1 MMIDRNK
8 PNAMIVALAVVLIVL
23 AGSAGAQDAM
33 NEFVIG
39 VSETVVTLDM
49 GVRSPSLA
57 HKQVSY
63 AIYEPLL
70 RLGTDGSINPG
81 LASDWTMSDDG
92 LTITLNL
99 REGVAFHDGSTLD
112 ADAVVWNINGAMDP
126 EFGDGALADYGR
138 IASVEALDEL
148 TVQVNMSAPDAN
160 ILPALAAGSDTRAL
174 IMSQAA
180 YEALGADEYAFNPA
194 GTGPFKLSSWEPGV
208 ELALERSDD
217 YWGESAGNADR
228 VAFRVILDASATT
241 LNYQSGDIHAIFSL
255 RASELPLLEA
265 VSGTVSGAVPRGVNI
280 LALNNHRPPFDNIHN
295 RRAVMY
301 ALDVE
306 PVINLVY
313 GGLAQPARG
322 ITPPNSFAYS
332 EESPPVISRD
342 LDAARAEL
350 AAAGNPDGFE
360 FEVSV
365 VAQPF
370 RIQVLEIM
378 QASLAE
384 VGIDLIIQANERAR
398 HIAALREDI
407 SIAEAGFVQI
417 LAALSAPEA
426 YLSRFAGCGATIK
439 IVGYCEDEYEAL
451 AAELPGIFDSAER
464 AAHVRQMNELAW
476 RDTISLPYL
485 YPQIP
490 YVYRGDII
498 DDFALNGYGLLD
510 WTNFTVIGG

>member
-1 MMIDRNK
+1 MFDRNK
-8 PNAMIVALAVVLIVL
+8 PKVMIVALLALVIVL
-23 AGSAGAQDAM
+23 GGSVAAQGTM

-39 VSETVVTLDM
+39 VSETIVTLDM

-70 RLGTDGSINPG
+70 RLGTDGSINPA
-81 LASDWTMSDDG
+81 LASDWNMSDDK

-99 REGVAFHDGSTLD
+99 REGVTFHDGSPLN
-112 ADAVVWNINGAMDP
+112 ADAVIWNINGARDP
-126 EFGDGALADYGR
+126 EFGDGALQDYGR
-138 IASVEALDEL
+138 IESVEALDDL
-148 TVQVNMSAPDAN
+148 TVQINMSAPDAN
-160 ILPALAAGSDTRAL
+160 ILSALAAGSDTRAL
-174 IMSQAA
+174 LMSQAA
-180 YEALGADEYAFNPA
+180 YEALGADEYAFNPS
-194 GTGPFKLSSWEPGV
+194 GTGPFKLASWEPGV
-208 ELALERSDD
+208 ELILERNED

-228 VAFRVILDASATT
+228 VSFRIILDASAAT
-241 LNYQSGDIHAIFSL
+241 LNYQSGDIHTMFSIS
-255 RASELPLLEA
+255 APELPLLEA
-265 VSGTVSGAVPRGVNI
+265 VPGTVSGAVARGVN
-280 LALNNHRPPFDNIHN
+280 LLVLNHHRPPFDDIHN

-301 ALDVE
+301 AIDVE
-306 PVINLVY
+306 PVISLVY

-332 EESPPVISRD
+332 DESPPPIRRD

-384 VGIDLIIQANERAR
+384 VGISLVIQANERAR
-398 HIAALREDI
+398 HIAALREDTE
-407 SIAEAGFVQI
+407 IAEAGFVQI

-426 YLSRFAGCGATIK
+426 YLRIFAGCNAPQK
-439 IVGYCEDEYEAL
+439 IVGYCTDEYEAL
-451 AAELPGIFDSAER
+451 KAELPGIFDSAER
-464 AAHVRQMNELAW
+464 LAHIGHMNEVAW
-476 RDTISLPYL
+476 RDTIVVPYL
-485 YPQIP
+485 YPEIP

-498 DDFALNGYGLLD
+498 EGFALNGYGLLD
-510 WTNFTVIGG
+510 WTNFTVVGG

>member
-1 MMIDRNK
+1 MIARNRSDK
-8 PNAMIVALAVVLIVL
+8 WILALLIFLLIL
-23 AGSAGAQDAM
+23 AGSVSAQEAM

-81 LASDWTMSDDG
+81 LASDWTMSDDK

-99 REGVAFHDGSTLD
+99 REGVSFHDGSPLD
-112 ADAVVWNINGAMDP
+112 ADTVVWNIDGARDP

-138 IASVEALDEL
+138 IESVEALDDL
-148 TVQVNMSAPDAN
+148 TVQINMSAPDAN
-160 ILPALAAGSDTRAL
+160 ILPALAAGSDTRGL
-174 IMSQAA
+174 IMSRTA

-194 GTGPFKLSSWEPGV
+194 GTGAFKLASWEPGI
-208 ELALERSDD
+208 ELILERNHE
-217 YWGESAGNADR
+217 YWGESSGNADR
-228 VAFRVILDASATT
+228 VAFRIILDASAAT
-241 LNYQSGDIHAIFSL
+241 LNYQSGDIHTMFSIS
-255 RASELPLLEA
+255 ASELPLLEA
-265 VSGTVSGAVPRGVNI
+265 VPGTVSGAVARGVNV
-280 LALNNHRPPFDNIHN
+280 LVLNMHRPPFDNIHN

-301 ALDVE
+301 AIDVE

-332 EESPPVISRD
+332 EESPPAISRD

-384 VGIDLIIQANERAR
+384 VGISLVIQANERAR
-398 HIAALREDI
+398 HIAALREDP

-426 YLSRFAGCGATIK
+426 YLRIFAGCSAPQK
-439 IVGYCEDEYEAL
+439 IVGYCTDEYEAL

-464 AAHVRQMNELAW
+464 LAHIGHMNELAW
-476 RDTISLPYL
+476 RDTIVVPYL

-498 DDFALNGYGLLD
+498 EGFALNGYGLLD
-510 WTNFTVIGG
+510 WTNFTVGGG

>member
-1 MMIDRNK
+1 MLDRNK
-8 PNAMIVALAVVLIVL
+8 PKGMIVALLALVIVL

-70 RLGTDGSINPG
+70 RLGTDGSINPA
-81 LASDWTMSDDG
+81 LASDWNMSDDK

-99 REGVAFHDGSTLD
+99 REGVAFHDGSALN
-112 ADAVVWNINGAMDP
+112 ADTVVWNIHGAMDP

-138 IASVEALDEL
+138 IESVEALDDL
-148 TVQVNMSAPDAN
+148 TVQIKLSAPDAN
-160 ILPALAAGSDTRAL
+160 ILPALAAGSDARAL
-174 IMSQAA
+174 IMSRAA
-180 YEALGADEYAFNPA
+180 YEALGADEYAFNPS
-194 GTGPFKLSSWEPGV
+194 GSGPFKLASWEPGV
-208 ELALERSDD
+208 ELVLERNGD

-228 VAFRVILDASATT
+228 VAFRIILDASAAT
-241 LNYQSGDIHAIFSL
+241 LNYQSGDIHAMFSIS
-255 RASELPLLEA
+255 APELPLLEA
-265 VSGTVSGAVPRGVNI
+265 VSGTVSGAVARGVNL

-295 RRAVMY
+295 RRAVMH

-332 EESPPVISRD
+332 EESPPRITRD

-378 QASLAE
+378 QASLSE
-384 VGIDLIIQANERAR
+384 VGISLVIQANERAR
-398 HIAALREDI
+398 HIAALREDT

-439 IVGYCEDEYEAL
+439 IVGYCTDEYEAL
-451 AAELPGIFDSAER
+451 AADLPAIFDTAER
-464 AAHVRQMNELAW
+464 AAHVGRMNDIAW
-476 RDTISLPYL
+476 RDTISVPYL
-485 YPQIP
+485 YPEIP

-498 DDFALNGYGLLD
+498 DGFALNGYGLLD
-510 WTNFTVIGG
+510 WTNFTVVGG

>member
-1 MMIDRNK
+1 MLKQTESRIR
-8 PNAMIVALAVVLIVL
+8 ILALLALVLLL
-23 AGSAGAQDAM
+23 AIPAGAQDAM

-81 LASDWTMSDDG
+81 LASDWNMSDDR

-99 REGVAFHDGSTLD
+99 REGVAFHDGSPLD
-112 ADAVVWNINGAMDP
+112 ADTVVWNINSARDP
-126 EFGDGALADYGR
+126 EFGDGALPDYGR
-138 IASVEALDEL
+138 IESVEALDDL

-160 ILPALAAGSDTRAL
+160 ILPALAAGSDSRAL
-174 IMSQAA
+174 IMSRAA
-180 YEALGADEYAFNPA
+180 FEALGADDYAFNPS
-194 GTGPFKLSSWEPGV
+194 GTGAFKLASWEPGV
-208 ELALERSDD
+208 ELVLERNED
-217 YWGESAGNADR
+217 YWGESSGNADR
-228 VAFRVILDASATT
+228 VAFRVILDASAAT
-241 LNYQSGDIHAIFSL
+241 LNYQSGDVHAMFSIS
-255 RASELPLLEA
+255 APELPLLEA
-265 VSGTVSGAVPRGVNI
+265 VPGTVSGAVARGVNV
-280 LALNNHRPPFDNIHN
+280 LALNQHRPPFDNIHN

-301 ALDVE
+301 AIDVE
-306 PVINLVY
+306 PVIALVY

-322 ITPPNSFAYS
+322 ITPPNSFAFS
-332 EESPPVISRD
+332 DESPPRLARD

-384 VGIDLIIQANERAR
+384 VGIDLVIQANERAR
-398 HIAALREDI
+398 HIAALREDTD
-407 SIAEAGFVQI
+407 IAEAGFVQI

-426 YLSRFAGCGATIK
+426 YLSRFAGCGANIK
-439 IVGYCEDEYEAL
+439 IVGYCRDEYEAL
-451 AAELPGIFDSAER
+451 VAALPGIFDSAER
-464 AAHVRQMNELAW
+464 VAHIREMNEVAW
-476 RDTISLPYL
+476 RDVISVPYL
-485 YPQIP
+485 YPEIP

-510 WTNFTVIGG
+510 WTNFTVVGG

>member
-1 MMIDRNK
+1 MFARNRLKAMML
-8 PNAMIVALAVVLIVL
+8 ALLALSFVL
-23 AGSAGAQDAM
+23 AGSVGAQDMM

-70 RLGTDGSINPG
+70 RLGTDGSINPA
-81 LASDWTMSDDG
+81 LATDWTMSEDK

-99 REGVAFHDGSTLD
+99 REGVSFHDGSTLD
-112 ADAVVWNINGAMDP
+112 ADTVVWNIDGARDP

-138 IASVEALDEL
+138 IESVEALDDL
-148 TVQVNMSAPDAN
+148 TVQINMSAPDAN

-174 IMSQAA
+174 IMSRAA

-194 GTGPFKLSSWEPGV
+194 GTGPFSLASWEPGV
-208 ELALERSDD
+208 ELVLERYAD
-217 YWGESAGNADR
+217 YWGESSGNADR
-228 VAFRVILDASATT
+228 VAFRVILDASAAT
-241 LNYQSGDIHAIFSL
+241 LNYQSGDVHAMFSIS
-255 RASELPLLEA
+255 APELPLLEA
-265 VSGTVSGAVPRGVNI
+265 VSGTVSGAVARGVNV
-280 LALNNHRPPFDNIHN
+280 LALNLHRPPFDNVHN
-295 RRAVMY
+295 RRAVLY
-301 ALDVE
+301 AIDVD
-306 PVINLVY
+306 PIISLVY

-332 EESPPVISRD
+332 DESPPRIARD
-342 LDAARAEL
+342 LNAARAEL
-350 AAAGNPDGFE
+350 AAAGNADGFA

-384 VGIDLIIQANERAR
+384 VGINLVIQANERAR
-398 HIAALREDI
+398 HIAALREDTD
-407 SIAEAGFVQI
+407 IAEAGFVQI

-426 YLSRFAGCGATIK
+426 YLSRFAGCNATIK
-439 IVGYCEDEYEAL
+439 IVRYCADDFEAL
-451 AAELPGIFDSAER
+451 LAELPGIFDSAER
-464 AAHVRQMNELAW
+464 IAHVRHMNEIAW
-476 RDTISLPYL
+476 SETIVVPYM
-485 YPQIP
+485 YPEIP

-498 DDFALNGYGLLD
+498 EGFALNGYGLLD
-510 WTNFTVIGG
+510 WTNFIVVGG

>member
-1 MMIDRNK
+1 MIKRSK
-8 PNAMIVALAVVLIVL
+8 SRALIAALLVMALVLPGAV
-23 AGSAGAQDAM
+23 GAQDAM

-63 AIYEPLL
+63 AIYEALL

-81 LASDWTMSDDG
+81 LAHDWTMSDDR

-99 REGVAFHDGSTLD
+99 RDGVRFHDGSPLD
-112 ADAVVWNINGAMDP
+112 ADTVVWNIEAARDP
-126 EFGDGALADYGR
+126 EFGDGALPDYGR
-138 IASVEALDEL
+138 IESVEAIDDM
-148 TVQVNMSAPDAN
+148 TVQINMAAPDAN

-174 IMSQAA
+174 IMSRTAF
-180 YEALGADEYAFNPA
+180 ESLGADDYAFNPS
-194 GTGPFKLSSWEPGV
+194 GTGPFRLASWEPGV
-208 ELALERSDD
+208 ELVLVRNDD
-217 YWGESAGNADR
+217 YWGESGGNADR
-228 VAFRVILDASATT
+228 VRFRVILDASAST

-265 VSGTVSGAVPRGVNI
+265 VPGTVSGAVARGVNV
-280 LALNNHRPPFDNIHN
+280 LALNTHRAPFDNIHN

-301 ALDVE
+301 AMDVE
-306 PVINLVY
+306 PIIALVY

-332 EESPPVISRD
+332 EESPPVIARD
-342 LDAARAEL
+342 LEAARAEL
-350 AAAGNPDGFE
+350 EAAGNPDGFE

-384 VGIDLIIQANERAR
+384 VGVSLVIQANERAR
-398 HIAALREDI
+398 HIAALREDTD
-407 SIAEAGFVQI
+407 IAEAGFVQI

-426 YLSRFAGCGATIK
+426 YLSRFAGCGANIR
-439 IVGYCEDEYEAL
+439 IVGYCADEYEAL
-451 AAELPGIFDSAER
+451 AAELPGLFDSAER
-464 AAHVRQMNELAW
+464 IAQIRRMNELAW
-476 RDTISLPYL
+476 RDAISVPYL

-490 YVYRGDII
+490 YVYRGDLIEG
-498 DDFALNGYGLLD
+498 FALNGYGLLD
-510 WTNFTVIGG
+510 WTNFTVVGA

>member
-1 MMIDRNK
+1 MFNRVIMRIRLL
-8 PNAMIVALAVVLIVL
+8 VLVLLVLILSIPV
-23 AGSAGAQDAM
+23 GAQDAM

-57 HKQVSY
+57 HKQVAY

-81 LASDWTMSDDG
+81 LASDWTMSDDK

-99 REGVAFHDGSTLD
+99 REGVAFHDGSPLD
-112 ADAVVWNINGAMDP
+112 ADTVVWNINGARDP
-126 EFGDGALADYGR
+126 EFGDGALPDYGR
-138 IASVEALDEL
+138 IASVEALDDL

-160 ILPALAAGSDTRAL
+160 ILPALAAGSDSRAL
-174 IMSQAA
+174 IMSRAA
-180 YEALGADEYAFNPA
+180 FEALGADEYAFNPS
-194 GTGPFKLSSWEPGV
+194 GTGPFKLASWEPGV
-208 ELALERSDD
+208 ELILERNDD
-217 YWGESAGNADR
+217 YWGESSGNADR
-228 VAFRVILDASATT
+228 VAFRVILDASAAT
-241 LNYQSGDIHAIFSL
+241 LNYQSGDVHAMFSIS
-255 RASELPLLEA
+255 APELPLLEA
-265 VSGTVSGAVPRGVNI
+265 VSGTVSGAVARGVNV
-280 LALNNHRPPFDNIHN
+280 LALNQHRPPFDNIHN
-295 RRAVMY
+295 RRAVMV
-301 ALDVE
+301 AIDVE

-322 ITPPNSFAYS
+322 ITPPNSFAFS
-332 EESPPVISRD
+332 DESPPRIARD

-350 AAAGNPDGFE
+350 AAGGNPDGFE

-384 VGIDLIIQANERAR
+384 VGINLVIQANERAR
-398 HIAALREDI
+398 HIAALREDTD
-407 SIAEAGFVQI
+407 IAEAGFVQI

-426 YLSRFAGCGATIK
+426 YLSRFAGCGANIK
-439 IVGYCEDEYEAL
+439 IVGYCTDEYEAL
-451 AAELPGIFDSAER
+451 VAALPGIFDSAAR
-464 AAHVRQMNELAW
+464 VAHIREMNEVAW
-476 RDTISLPYL
+476 RDTISVPYL

-510 WTNFTVIGG
+510 WTNFTVVGG

>member
-1 MMIDRNK
+1 MFNRN
-8 PNAMIVALAVVLIVL
+8 ISRIRILALLALVLMLV
-23 AGSAGAQDAM
+23 GSVSAQDAM

-49 GVRSPSLA
+49 SMRSPSLA

-63 AIYEPLL
+63 AIYDPLL
-70 RLGTDGSINPG
+70 RLETDGSISPS
-81 LASDWTMSDDG
+81 LAADWTISDDK

-112 ADAVVWNINGAMDP
+112 ADTVVWNINGARDP
-126 EFGDGALADYGR
+126 EFGDGAVVDYRR
-138 IASVEALDEL
+138 IESVEALDDL
-148 TVQVNMSAPDAN
+148 TVQVNMSEPDAN
-160 ILPALAAGSDTRAL
+160 LMVALAASTDARAL
-174 IMSQAA
+174 IMSRAA
-180 YEALGADEYAFNPA
+180 REALGADEYAFNPS
-194 GTGPFKLSSWEPGV
+194 GTGPFKLASWEPGV
-208 ELALERSDD
+208 ELVLERNED
-217 YWGESAGNADR
+217 YWGESSGNADR
-228 VAFRVILDASATT
+228 VTFRVILDASATT

-265 VSGTVSGAVPRGVNI
+265 VDGTVSGAIPRGVNV
-280 LALNNHRPPFDNIHN
+280 LALNQYRPPFDNIHN

-322 ITPPNSFAYS
+322 ITPPNSWAFS
-332 EESPPVISRD
+332 EESPPRITRD

-350 AAAGNPDGFE
+350 AAAGNPEGFE
-360 FEVSV
+360 FNVSV

-384 VGIDLIIQANERAR
+384 VGMRLIIQANERAR
-398 HIAALREDI
+398 HIAALREDND
-407 SIAEAGFVQI
+407 IAEAGFVQI
-417 LAALSAPEA
+417 LAHRGTPEG
-426 YLSRFAGCGATIK
+426 YLNPFAGCSAAIK
-439 IVGYCEDEYEAL
+439 MVRYCTDEYEAL
-451 AAELPGIFDSAER
+451 RAELPGIFDSAER
-464 AAHVRQMNELAW
+464 AAHVRRMNDVTW
-476 RDTISLPYL
+476 RDMIVVPYL
-485 YPQIP
+485 YPRIP

-498 DDFALNGYGLLD
+498 EDFALNGYGLLD
-510 WTNFTVIGG
+510 WTNFTVVGG

>member
-1 MMIDRNK
+1 MFVRK
-8 PNAMIVALAVVLIVL
+8 RLKVLILALLCLVFAL
-23 AGSAGAQDAM
+23 AGSVAAEDTL

-49 GVRSPSLA
+49 SVRSPSLA

-70 RLGTDGSINPG
+70 RLGTDGSINPA
-81 LASDWTMSDDG
+81 LATDWTMSDDR

-99 REGVAFHDGSTLD
+99 REGVSFHDGSLLD
-112 ADAVVWNINGAMDP
+112 ADTVVWNINGALDP
-126 EFGDGALADYGR
+126 DFGDGALADYGR
-138 IASVEALDEL
+138 IESVEALDDL
-148 TVQVNMSAPDAN
+148 TVQINMSAPDAN
-160 ILPALAAGSDTRAL
+160 ILPALSAGSDARAL
-174 IMSQAA
+174 IMSREA
-180 YEALGADEYAFNPA
+180 YEALGADEYAFNPS
-194 GTGPFKLSSWEPGV
+194 GTGAFKLASWEPGV
-208 ELALERSDD
+208 ELVLERSED

-228 VAFRVILDASATT
+228 VMFRVILDASAAT
-241 LNYQSGDIHAIFSL
+241 LNYQSGDIHTIFSIS
-255 RASELPLLEA
+255 APELPLLEA
-265 VSGTVSGAVPRGVNI
+265 VPGTVSGAVARGVNV
-280 LALNNHRPPFDNIHN
+280 LALNLHRPPFDNIHN

-322 ITPPNSFAYS
+322 ITPPNSFAFS
-332 EESPPVISRD
+332 EESPPLIARD

-350 AAAGNPDGFE
+350 AVAGNSDGFE

-384 VGIDLIIQANERAR
+384 VGISLIIQANERAR

-407 SIAEAGFVQI
+407 DIAEAGFVQI

-426 YLSRFAGCGATIK
+426 YLSRFAGCSATIM
-439 IVGYCEDEYEAL
+439 IVRYCTDEYEAL
-451 AAELPGIFDSAER
+451 MAELPGLFDSAER
-464 AAHVRQMNELAW
+464 AAHVRHMNEVAW
-476 RDTISLPYL
+476 RDTIVVPYL
-485 YPQIP
+485 YPEIP

-498 DDFALNGYGLLD
+498 EGFALNGYGLLD
-510 WTNFTVIGG
+510 WTNFTVVGG

>member
-1 MMIDRNK
+1 MSMRNRSK
-8 PNAMIVALAVVLIVL
+8 AMIAALLLMALILPGAV
-23 AGSAGAQDAM
+23 GAQDAM

-39 VSETVVTLDM
+39 VSETVVTLDL

-57 HKQVSY
+57 HKQVGY

-70 RLGTDGSINPG
+70 RLGTDGSIQPG
-81 LASDWTMSDDG
+81 LASDWSMSDDG

-99 REGVAFHDGSTLD
+99 REGVAFHDGTPLD
-112 ADAVVWNINGAMDP
+112 ADTVVWNIEGARDP
-126 EFGDGALADYGR
+126 DFGDGALPDYGR
-138 IASVEALDEL
+138 IESVEALDDL
-148 TVQVNMSAPDAN
+148 TVQINMAAPDAN
-160 ILPALAAGSDTRAL
+160 ILSALAAGSDSRAL
-174 IMSQAA
+174 IMSRAA
-180 YEALGADEYAFNPA
+180 YEALGADEYAFNPS
-194 GTGPFKLSSWEPGV
+194 GTGAFKVASWEPGV
-208 ELALERSDD
+208 ELVLERNDN

-228 VAFRVILDASATT
+228 VRFRIILDASAAT
-241 LNYQSGDIHAIFSL
+241 LNYQSGEIHAMFSL

-265 VSGTVSGAVPRGVNI
+265 VAGTVSGAVARGVNV
-280 LALNNHRPPFDNIHN
+280 LALNTHRAPFDNIHN

-301 ALDVE
+301 AMDVE
-306 PVINLVY
+306 PIIALVY

-322 ITPPNSFAYS
+322 LTPPNSFAYS
-332 EESPPVISRD
+332 EESPPAIARD

-350 AAAGNPDGFE
+350 AAAGNPDGFA

-384 VGIDLIIQANERAR
+384 VGISLVIQANERAR
-398 HIAALREDI
+398 HIAALREDTD
-407 SIAEAGFVQI
+407 IAEAGFVQI

-426 YLSRFAGCGATIK
+426 YLGRFAGCGANIK
-439 IVGYCEDEYEAL
+439 IVGHCVDEYEAL
-451 AAELPGIFDSAER
+451 AAELPGIFDNAER
-464 AAHVRQMNELAW
+464 IAHVRRMNEMAW
-476 RDTISLPYL
+476 RDTISVPYL

-498 DDFALNGYGLLD
+498 EGFALNGYGLLD
-510 WTNFTVIGG
+510 WTNFTVVGG

>member
-1 MMIDRNK
+1 MFDRNK
-8 PNAMIVALAVVLIVL
+8 PNVMIVALL
-23 AGSAGAQDAM
+23 ALVIALVGSVGAQDAM

-70 RLGTDGSINPG
+70 RLGTDGSINPA
-81 LASDWTMSDDG
+81 LATGWTMSDDK

-99 REGVAFHDGSTLD
+99 REGVTFHDGSPLD
-112 ADAVVWNINGAMDP
+112 ADTVVWNINGAMDP

-138 IASVEALDEL
+138 IETVEALDDL
-148 TVQVNMSAPDAN
+148 SVQVNMSAPDAN

-174 IMSQAA
+174 IMSRSA
-180 YEALGADEYAFNPA
+180 YEALGADEYAFNPS
-194 GTGPFKLSSWEPGV
+194 GTGPFQLASWEPGV
-208 ELALERSDD
+208 ELELERNEA

-228 VAFRVILDASATT
+228 VTFRIILDASAAT
-241 LNYQSGDIHAIFSL
+241 LNYQSGDIHAMFSIS
-255 RASELPLLEA
+255 APELPLLEA
-265 VSGTVSGAVPRGVNI
+265 VSGTVSGAVARGVNI

-322 ITPPNSFAYS
+322 ITPPNSYAYS
-332 EESPPVISRD
+332 EETPPPIARD
-342 LDAARAEL
+342 LDAARSEL
-350 AAAGNPDGFE
+350 AAAGNPDGFA

-378 QASLAE
+378 QASLSE
-384 VGIDLIIQANERAR
+384 VGISLVIQANERAR
-398 HIAALREDI
+398 HIAALREDTE
-407 SIAEAGFVQI
+407 IAEAGFVQI

-439 IVGYCEDEYEAL
+439 IVGYCTDEYEAL
-451 AAELPGIFDSAER
+451 AAQLPAIFDSAER
-464 AAHVRQMNELAW
+464 AAHVRRMNDIAW
-476 RDTISLPYL
+476 RDTISVPYL
-485 YPQIP
+485 YPEIP

-498 DDFALNGYGLLD
+498 DGFALNGYGLLD
-510 WTNFTVIGG
+510 WTNFTLVEG

>member
-1 MMIDRNK
+1 MFNRRK
-8 PNAMIVALAVVLIVL
+8 SQAAMLALLALLFLL
-23 AGSAGAQDAM
+23 AGAVGAQGTM

-49 GVRSPSLA
+49 SVRSPSLA

-63 AIYEPLL
+63 AIHEPLL

-81 LASDWTMSDDG
+81 LASDWTMSDDR

-99 REGVAFHDGSTLD
+99 REGVAFHDGSLLD
-112 ADAVVWNINGAMDP
+112 ADTVVWNINGARDP
-126 EFGDGALADYGR
+126 EFGDGALPDYGR
-138 IASVEALDEL
+138 IESVEALDDL

-160 ILPALAAGSDTRAL
+160 ILPALAAGSDSRAL
-174 IMSQAA
+174 IMSRAA
-180 YEALGADEYAFNPA
+180 YDALGADEYAFNPS
-194 GTGPFKLSSWEPGV
+194 GTGAFKLASWEPGV
-208 ELALERSDD
+208 ELVLERNDD
-217 YWGESAGNADR
+217 YWGESSGNADR
-228 VAFRVILDASATT
+228 VTFRVILDASAAT
-241 LNYQSGDIHAIFSL
+241 LNYQSGDVHAMFSIS
-255 RASELPLLEA
+255 APELPLLEA
-265 VSGTVSGAVPRGVNI
+265 VSGTVSGAVARGVNV
-280 LALNNHRPPFDNIHN
+280 LALNQHRPPFDNIHN

-301 ALDVE
+301 AIDVE

-322 ITPPNSFAYS
+322 ITPPNSFAFS
-332 EESPPVISRD
+332 DESPPQIARD

-384 VGIDLIIQANERAR
+384 VGISLVIQANERAR
-398 HIAALREDI
+398 HIAALREDTD
-407 SIAEAGFVQI
+407 IAEAGFVQI

-426 YLSRFAGCGATIK
+426 YLGRFAGCGANIK
-439 IVGYCEDEYEAL
+439 IVGYCTEEYEAL
-451 AAELPGIFDSAER
+451 VAELPGIFDSAER
-464 AAHVRQMNELAW
+464 VAHVREMNEVAW
-476 RDTISLPYL
+476 RDTVSVPYL
-485 YPQIP
+485 YPEIP

-498 DDFALNGYGLLD
+498 EDFALNGYGLLD
-510 WTNFTVIGG
+510 WTNFTVVGG